1 VTAVALGHRGN
12 RESFVYKQVR
22 TTTLQQNQTRRIS
35 TRQQTSQQN
44 NMELWIWVCALF
56 VFCAAAFV
64 QARAQVL
71 FGSVVGTVTDSTG
84 AAVPGATVLITNTQT
99 NQTRTSP
106 TDGGGLYTISTVPA
120 GIYRV
125 NISKTGFQTFQ
136 TASVEVIANNV
147 VRVDAQLMVGTT
159 SQTVE
164 VQGSATAELQTD
176 RADVHSELATQQLLD
191 LPQPNRS
198 YEGLFELM
206 PGTAPPGGQLSGGTN
221 NPSKS
226 ETFAFNG
233 TGTAGAIARACSS
246 ARYCLTFPT

>member
-1 VTAVALGHRGN
+1 
-12 RESFVYKQVR
+12 
-22 TTTLQQNQTRRIS
+22 
-35 TRQQTSQQN
+35 
-44 NMELWIWVCALF
+44 MWVWACALLLLCS
-56 VFCAAAFV
+56 VAFL

-106 TDGGGLYTISTVPA
+106 TDAGGLYTISTVPA

-136 TASVEVIANNV
+136 TVSVEVIANNV

-164 VQGSATAELQTD
+164 YKALQLPNSRPIPRTYTPKS
-176 RADVHSELATQQLLD
+176 RA
-191 LPQPNRS
+191 R
-198 YEGLFELM
+198 F
-206 PGTAPPGGQLSGGTN
+206 
-221 NPSKS
+221 
-226 ETFAFNG
+226 
-233 TGTAGAIARACSS
+233 
-246 ARYCLTFPT
+246 